1 LLEEETGLVALIRG
15 QETVMNSRDF
25 GHERFEELSAL
36 AALGHISAE
45 EFRELQAHLQTC
57 SSCRLRQ
64 ADFTEI
70 LHEHLPLIAPTD
82 ALMPGFR
89 NVALHDP
96 SYKQRFI
103 QRAQKEGLVFSPEI
117 TGAKTRSQPSSWLDR
132 AWLWQPK
139 RLAFSA
145 ALAGLGFWLGTLGTR
160 QVPNVP
166 VPASP
171 ELAHIQEENFHLKQ
185 QVQSLVASTPITQA
199 EKPLPLPQPVVSS
212 TNRDLERKLV
222 QARQDYALAV
232 ARWQTLDDQL
242 QKASGE
248 IKSLRDEA
256 NRLRN
261 ESANSAK
268 LKETETAFQLAN
280 TELQKLQRERS
291 VYASTFADQQTQIRE
306 LMDKLARQTEGVE
319 QERELTAASRD
330 IRQLMGARNLHII
343 DVQDVEESRGVN
355 EPVGRVFYTEG
366 KSLIFYA
373 FDLEK
378 RRKSLEK
385 YSFQA
390 WGQREAKGG
399 SVQSLG
405 VFVNEDQGKTPWVL
419 KCDDPKLLAQ
429 IDSVFVTIEPKGG
442 SNRPQGRQLM
452 YAYLRANPNHP

>member
-1 LLEEETGLVALIRG
+1 
-15 QETVMNSRDF
+15 MNSREL

-36 AALGHISAE
+36 SAIGQISAE

-57 SSCRLRQ
+57 GTCRLRQ
-64 ADFTEI
+64 ADFNEI
-70 LHEHLPLIAPTD
+70 LHEHLPLLAPTD
-82 ALMPGFR
+82 AAMPGSR
-89 NVALHDP
+89 NVAFHDA

-103 QRAQKEGLVFSPEI
+103 QRAQNEGLVFSPEVR
-117 TGAKTRSQPSSWLDR
+117 GVRNLRPVEPSLWRDR

-139 RLAFSA
+139 RLAFS
-145 ALAGLGFWLGTLGTR
+145 LAVLALGFWLGSLGAR
-160 QVPNVP
+160 RVSKIKVLP
-166 VPASP
+166 SP
-171 ELAHIQEENFHLKQ
+171 ELASLRDENSRLRQ
-185 QVQSLVASTPITQA
+185 QLEQLATQPPRVQSEAPFSQ
-199 EKPLPLPQPVVSS
+199 PQPVVPR
-212 TNRDLERKLV
+212 TNVQLERQLA
-222 QARQDYALAV
+222 QARQDAASAM
-232 ARWQTLDDQL
+232 ARTQVLDQEL
-242 QKASGE
+242 QKTSAELASLKE
-248 IKSLRDEA
+248 EA
-256 NRLRN
+256 GRLRSD
-261 ESANSAK
+261 SASSAK
-268 LKETETAFQLAN
+268 LKETEAALQSASG
-280 TELQKLQRERS
+280 ELQKLQRERS

-306 LMDKLARQTEGVE
+306 LMEKLGKQTDGIE

-343 DVQDVEESRGVN
+343 DVEDVEDSRGVK

-399 SVQSLG
+399 PVQSLG
-405 VFVNEDQGKTPWVL
+405 VFVNEDQGKSPWVL
-419 KCDDPKLLAQ
+419 KYDDPKVLAQ

-452 YAYLRANPNHP
+452 YAYLRANANHP